1 MKDEFIECGKDIHP
15 VEAEFFKELMLLC
28 AKYGVKLKP
37 NVFTANSLEESRAE
51 LNGEETTEYPVIE
64 FEFRDSSFINDDFDI
79 DASCYNSFQNLDDD
93 KDRIGINGIPVDE
106 RKIWYSKVN
115 SELANGAYEVMKHFE
130 DGTLEEYYKSRENK
144 SELN

>member
-1 MKDEFIECGKDIHP
+1 MKDEFIEYGGDIHP

-37 NVFTANSLEESRAE
+37 NVFSADSPEECRAE
-51 LNGEETTEYPVIE
+51 WNGEETTEYPAIE

-79 DASCYNSFQNLDDD
+79 NAEYFNSFQNLDDER
-93 KDRIGINGIPVDE
+93 DRIGINGIPVDE

-115 SELANGAYEVMKHFE
+115 SDLANGAYEVMKHFE
-130 DGTLEEYYKSRENK
+130 NGTLEEFYKEKENK
-144 SELN
+144 SE